1 MQAARVCGSA
11 ELFDERRPMMFR
23 MLAFQNVEIIF
34 VVLVD
39 AFESIVI
46 GAIGQF
52 IGSKI
57 SEPASP

>member
-1 MQAARVCGSA
+1 
-11 ELFDERRPMMFR
+11 MMSR
-23 MLAFQNVEIIF
+23 LLAFHNVEIVF

-57 SEPASP
+57 FDTASP